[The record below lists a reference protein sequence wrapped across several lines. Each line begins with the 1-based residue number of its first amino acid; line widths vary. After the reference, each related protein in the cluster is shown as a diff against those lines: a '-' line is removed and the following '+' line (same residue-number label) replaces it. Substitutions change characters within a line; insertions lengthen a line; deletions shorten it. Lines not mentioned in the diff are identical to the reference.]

1 MKQYIMGFRTAGYS
15 ADYIIRDNFV
25 APEYAIKEILKN
37 DRKGNAGRKI
47 YDNMG
52 IKFWWDNYD
61 FVPPF

>member
-1 MKQYIMGFRTAGYS
+1 MKQCIMGIRTAGYS

-37 DRKGNAGRKI
+37 DRKGHAGREI

-52 IKFWWDNYD
+52 IKF
-61 FVPPF
+61 